1 MVEPELISRY
11 IDTGKVRLIW
21 RDFAWIGDESRL
33 AAQAARCAGRQ
44 DKFWE
49 YHDHLFQNQRGE
61 NRGQFSAPNLRQFAT
76 TVGLDATAFDSCLER
91 AEDLPQI
98 QQELTEARSRGITA
112 TPSFLLNGQRLIG
125 ARGIDAFAQAIDAE
139 LARLGQ

>member
-1 MVEPELISRY
+1 VVEPELISRY

-61 NRGQFSAPNLRQFAT
+61 NRGQFSEPNLRQFAT
-76 TVGLDATAFDSCLER
+76 LVGLDATVFDRCLER

-98 QQELTEARSRGITA
+98 QQELAEARSRGITA